1 MLLKIIL
8 WGIVIYY
15 LYKFVFGV
23 VLPVSKTAGEM
34 KQKMNEMQKAQEQFL
49 KQQQQ
54 KQEQFQQQQQ
64 AAQEKQKSKNGDY
77 IEFEEINN

>member
-1 MLLKIIL
+1 MLLKILL

-23 VLPVSKTAGEM
+23 VVPVSKTAGEM

-49 KQQQQ
+49 KQQKQQ
-54 KQEQFQQQQQ
+54 QEQFQQQQQ
-64 AAQEKQKSKNGDY
+64 TAQDNLKPKKGDY
-77 IEFEEINN
+77 IEFEEIKN